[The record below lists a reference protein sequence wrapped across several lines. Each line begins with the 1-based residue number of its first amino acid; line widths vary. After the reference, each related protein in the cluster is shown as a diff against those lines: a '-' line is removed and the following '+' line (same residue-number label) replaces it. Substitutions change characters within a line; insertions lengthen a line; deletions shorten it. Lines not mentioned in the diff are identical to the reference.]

1 MKKLIFNLL
10 FLLLACAIQAQI
22 TITGTVTQLSDGA
35 VVPDW
40 YVDAIAVD
48 SNLVGYGEAFTDQ
61 NGNYSITLPGTPGP
75 GWVIKVSTN
84 KACNDPNND
93 YESKTVVPV
102 NGVATA
108 DFQIC
113 NFAAPEC
120 FTFFSY
126 YQYAGLNFNF
136 NSYYVGVDSII
147 PLSYAWD
154 FGDGTTS
161 TEANPQHVYP
171 SEGVYPVTLTIVGVN
186 GCISTVTQPVFVK
199 QLPFCWTFID
209 VELGNDDLEFVF
221 SSTYYAADSTATP
234 VSYLWTFSDGTTST
248 EATPAHT
255 FPAEGYYIITLEI
268 TGSNGCVA
276 TTDLGFSTA
285 FVPEP
290 DCFSYIKFAQDDSTT
305 FNFYAFNYNL
315 LNPNGDSTSILS
327 YAWDFGDSTTSN
339 VANPV
344 HTYAQ
349 EGIYNV
355 TLTVVTQD
363 SCISHACEVVFAY
376 NSPVDTFY
384 YGCQAMFGV
393 NQYWGWDDSLGIND
407 PNGGNF
413 DPLTLSFFD
422 YSFGGVIEW
431 TWDFGDSTTSNVQ
444 NPTHTYA
451 AEGDYLVTLTIKTV
465 DGCESTTA
473 YHVYVGNSAPWEPEW
488 DCQALF
494 IPLPDSIG
502 SNGFQFFDLSYA
514 PSPIVSWTWDFGDGG
529 FSYEQNPFHTYN
541 EAGTYIVTLKIA
553 SDSCSSVLSYTI
565 DTESPWNFNAQP
577 ATLGLSAAV
586 TSTKTPLALSGLK
599 VFPNPATDLLRI
611 GFSTEQAGNY
621 ELRITNIAGQLLNR
635 QEYQVV
641 NGTNL
646 LTTDVSKLVPGLY
659 FATLRTDD
667 QVQTVRFVKE

>member
-10 FLLLACAIQAQI
+10 FLLLACAMQAQVSV
-22 TITGTVTQLSDGA
+22 TGTVTQLSNGA
-35 VVPDW
+35 VVPNW

-48 SNLVGYGEAFTDQ
+48 SNYVGYGEAFTDQ
-61 NGNYSITLPGTPGP
+61 NGVYTITFPDAPNAG
-75 GWVIKVSTN
+75 VFIKVSTN

-93 YESKTVVPV
+93 YDSKTVVPV

-120 FTFFSY
+120 YAFFSY
-126 YQYAGLNFNF
+126 YQSAGLNFNF
-136 NSYYVGVDSII
+136 NSYYFGVDSII

-171 SEGVYPVTLTIVGVN
+171 SEGVYPVTLTVVGVN

-199 QLPFCWTFID
+199 ELPFCWTFID
-209 VELGNDDLEFVF
+209 VELGNDSLEFVF
-221 SSTYYAADSTATP
+221 SSNYYAIDSNATA
-234 VSYLWTFSDGTTST
+234 VSYVWTFSDGFTST

-255 FPAEGYYIITLEI
+255 FAEEGYYIVSVEV

-290 DCFSYIKFAQDDSTT
+290 DCFSYIKYAQQDSTT
-305 FNFYAFNYNL
+305 FNFFAFNYNV

-327 YAWDFGDSTTSN
+327 YAWNFGDSTTSN

-349 EGIYNV
+349 QGIYNV
-355 TLTVVTQD
+355 TLTVVTKD
-363 SCISHACEVVFAY
+363 SCLSQACEVVFAY
-376 NSPVDTFY
+376 NCPVDTFY

-431 TWDFGDSTTSNVQ
+431 TWDFGDSTISHEQ
-444 NPTHTYA
+444 NPTHTFA
-451 AEGDYLVTLTIKTV
+451 TDGNYLVTLSIKTV
-465 DGCESTTA
+465 DGCESSTS
-473 YHVYVGNSAPWEPEW
+473 YYVYVGNTAPWTPEW
-488 DCQALF
+488 NCQALF
-494 IPLPDSIG
+494 IPLPDSLG

-514 PSPIVSWTWDFGDGG
+514 PSPIINWAWDFGDGG
-529 FSYEQNPFHTYN
+529 FSSEQNPFHTYN
-541 EAGTYIVTLKIA
+541 QAGVYTVTLKIA
-553 SDSCSSVLSYTI
+553 SDSCSSVISYTI
-565 DTESPWNFNAQP
+565 DTQSPWNFNASP
-577 ATLGLSAAV
+577 ATLGLAAN
-586 TSTKTPLALSGLK
+586 TSSTKTPLALSGLK

-621 ELRITNIAGQLLNR
+621 ELRISNMTGQLMHR
-635 QEYQVV
+635 QQYNVV
-641 NGTNL
+641 NGNNL
-646 LTTDVSKLVPGLY
+646 LTTDVSKLVPGMY
-659 FATLRTDD
+659 TATIFTENR
-667 QVQTVRFVKE
+667 VQTVRFVKE

>member
-1 MKKLIFNLL
+1 L
-10 FLLLACAIQAQI
+10 
-22 TITGTVTQLSDGA
+22 TV
-35 VVPDW
+35 
-40 YVDAIAVD
+40 
-48 SNLVGYGEAFTDQ
+48 
-61 NGNYSITLPGTPGP
+61 
-75 GWVIKVSTN
+75 
-84 KACNDPNND
+84 
-93 YESKTVVPV
+93 
-102 NGVATA
+102 
-108 DFQIC
+108 
-113 NFAAPEC
+113 
-120 FTFFSY
+120 
-126 YQYAGLNFNF
+126 
-136 NSYYVGVDSII
+136 
-147 PLSYAWD
+147 
-154 FGDGTTS
+154 
-161 TEANPQHVYP
+161 
-171 SEGVYPVTLTIVGVN
+171 VGVN

-199 QLPFCWTFID
+199 ELPFCWTYID

-221 SSTYYAADSTATP
+221 SSTYYAADSTETP

-255 FPAEGYYIITLEI
+255 FAEEGYYIVSVEV

-290 DCFSYIKFAQDDSTT
+290 DCFSYIKYAQQDSTT
-305 FNFYAFNYNL
+305 FNFFAFNYNV

-327 YAWDFGDSTTSN
+327 YTWDFGDSTTSN
-339 VANPV
+339 VANPT

-349 EGIYNV
+349 QGIYNV

-363 SCISHACEVVFAY
+363 SCISHAGEVVFAY
-376 NSPVDTFY
+376 NCPVDTFY

-393 NQYWGWDDSLGIND
+393 NQYWGWGDSLGIND

-422 YSFGGVIEW
+422 YSFGSVIEW

-473 YHVYVGNSAPWEPEW
+473 YHVYVGDSAPWEPEW

-494 IPLPDSIG
+494 IPLPDSLG

-514 PSPIVSWTWDFGDGG
+514 SNPITNWVWDFGDGG

-541 EAGTYIVTLKIA
+541 EAGIYTVTLKIG
-553 SDSCSSVLSYTI
+553 SDSCSSVLSYTLN
-565 DTESPWNFNAQP
+565 TESPWNFNATP
-577 ATLGLSAAV
+577 ATLGLAATV
-586 TSTKTPLALSGLK
+586 TSTKTPLALAGLK

-611 GFSTEQAGNY
+611 GFSTEQAGDY

-635 QEYQVV
+635 QGYQVV